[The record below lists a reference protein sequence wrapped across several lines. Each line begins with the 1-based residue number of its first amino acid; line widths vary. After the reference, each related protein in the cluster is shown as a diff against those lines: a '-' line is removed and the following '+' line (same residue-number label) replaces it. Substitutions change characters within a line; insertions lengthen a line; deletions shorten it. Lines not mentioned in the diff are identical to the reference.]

1 MKFSIIRRLQ
11 AVSIVAAVLSVGALA
26 MADTCKSPNV
36 KVVNDKSTTIKV
48 TKIQYYDSCDKTWR
62 TEDVAAREITSGGS
76 TTWTDDLEYVGN
88 CSVTKFK
95 IYRAVRAGTG
105 KPYGS
110 PVWGSELVP
119 DGGAK
124 VCNTGVTYT
133 IHAHE

>member
-1 MKFSIIRRLQ
+1 MNAIRSAL
-11 AVSIVAAVLSVGALA
+11 VAALALVPSLLVA
-26 MADTCKSPNV
+26 TEARADLCKAPKVTV
-36 KVVNDKSTTIKV
+36 KNDRKDTINV

-95 IYRAVRAGTG
+95 IYRTVRAGTG